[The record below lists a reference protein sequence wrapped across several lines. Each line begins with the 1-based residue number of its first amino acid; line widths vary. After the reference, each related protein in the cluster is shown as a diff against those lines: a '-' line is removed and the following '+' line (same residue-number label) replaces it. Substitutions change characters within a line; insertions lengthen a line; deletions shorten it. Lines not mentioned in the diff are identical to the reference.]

1 MHVGAGQSRS
11 VADACHI
18 SRDSDRT
25 YMEQKRAFAHHCGN
39 AGQLRKGQKRELPIQ
54 ELIWVR
60 LVTQNDINKDY
71 VTYPAFIGKERRTN
85 DPSTITITLEAR

>member
-39 AGQLRKGQKRELPIQ
+39 AGQLRKGQKRIA
-54 ELIWVR
+54 
-60 LVTQNDINKDY
+60 
-71 VTYPAFIGKERRTN
+71 YPGIDLGSSRNAKRY
-85 DPSTITITLEAR
+85 